1 MTYSHDYFLF
11 PSGLLLQRLI
21 SNDHQD
27 LHRLG
32 ASLTHPEASCR
43 VSAASAANHPV
54 FWSSKK
60 KISFISRFI
69 AALEFRRK
77 GLKDAIRNAQLDH
90 EKEQETV
97 EAFSW
102 ADTSQYGIDTR
113 LLEELGKKRKGG
125 YEMDN
130 LLGLVEFMQ
139 DVGKQLARPTRV
151 LAPLMEELFPSSTN
165 SPWDPLAEY
174 FVGKFPRLLERLLSI
189 CAELPAMKEF
199 IIEELQRFKI
209 SIAELPVD
217 DEEEEEEEDEV
228 EEQKEAPSV
237 ESTPLAPSFANFRPT
252 SRQSNSNEEEV
263 SSDSASPIKAGVNRI
278 PESSNEFSVA
288 SVSPT
293 TTSLP
298 TGASQIDADIDA
310 LTSMW
315 SQGAGSIT
323 EDNEV
328 VAEVASASPATTAN
342 NVDDLSDLLA
352 GFGVAEREPQHNV
365 LTVNL
370 PQSSAQNVLNAIAPM

>member
-1 MTYSHDYFLF
+1 LTEKFGQVPEMKDLGDALDVNQWNIIDAELYVA
-11 PSGLLLQRLI
+11 GLLLQRLI

-27 LHRLG
+27 LQRLV
-32 ASLTHPEASCR
+32 ASLTHPEASRR

-69 AALEFRRK
+69 AALDFRRK

-90 EKEQETV
+90 EQETV

-165 SPWDPLAEY
+165 SPGDPLAEY
-174 FVGKFPRLLERLLSI
+174 FVGKFPRLPERLLPI

-199 IIEELQRFKI
+199 IVEELQRFEI
-209 SIAELPVD
+209 PIAELPLD

-252 SRQSNSNEEEV
+252 SRQSNSDEEEV

-278 PESSNEFSVA
+278 LESSTEFSVA

-298 TGASQIDADIDA
+298 TGTSQIDADIDA

-315 SQGAGSIT
+315 SRRRKHHGGQ
-323 EDNEV
+323 
-328 VAEVASASPATTAN
+328 
-342 NVDDLSDLLA
+342 
-352 GFGVAEREPQHNV
+352 
-365 LTVNL
+365 
-370 PQSSAQNVLNAIAPM
+370 